1 MAKGANN
8 VHERLGNFHVYNDN
22 EVCLGVA
29 SVELPELEGMSDTV
43 SGAGIAGELE
53 TPITGHFGS
62 MTTTITWRTITE
74 DLAFL
79 ADNSKTHALTMR
91 GYNQVHDAANGES
104 KEVPVRVVMQVK
116 PKNTSLG
123 SFEVGATTDSECE
136 FEVYSM
142 KLFINNKE
150 KIAVDKL
157 NFVYRINGKDKLAGA
172 RKALGMA

>member
-1 MAKGANN
+1 MAKGANK
-8 VHERLGNFHVYNDN
+8 VYERLGNFHVYNEDN
-22 EVCLGVA
+22 LCLGVA
-29 SVELPELEGMSDTV
+29 SVELPELEGMTDTV

-74 DLAFL
+74 DLAYL
-79 ADNSKTHALTMR
+79 ADNSKIHMLVMR

-104 KEVPVRVVMQVK
+104 KEVPVRVVMRVK

-123 SFEVGATTDSECE
+123 SLEVGATTDSECE
-136 FEVYSM
+136 FEVYNF
-142 KLFINNKE
+142 KLFIDGKE
-150 KIAVDKL
+150 KITIDKL

-172 RKALGMA
+172 RKALGLA